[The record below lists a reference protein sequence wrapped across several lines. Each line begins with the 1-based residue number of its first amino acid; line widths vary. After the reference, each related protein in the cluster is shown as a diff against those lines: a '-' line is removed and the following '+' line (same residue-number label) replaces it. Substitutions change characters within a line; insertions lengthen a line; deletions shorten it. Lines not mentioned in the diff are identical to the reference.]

1 MICKSLKKCF
11 YRWKFDTFSV
21 FQNLRTFPNLK
32 KFLMVYDN
40 EKTQTC
46 RHHFSKKFF
55 IFPQTIFLVFAVHI
69 EVLDDIW
76 QRWWPWMSFRQKK
89 KKKERKK
96 EKKSQLWTIPLVKL
110 KNQTPWSK
118 LVLMTTVHSRYL
130 CRVFTVHQEREARRP
145 VSNNQPKIFLI
156 CLC

>member
-1 MICKSLKKCF
+1 MFLPLKVWYFFCIPKFTYFSQLEKVLNGLWQWKDSDMSAPFFKEILYISTNNFFSLCCPH
-11 YRWKFDTFSV
+11 RSTRRHLTTMMTV
-21 FQNLRTFPNLK
+21 N
-32 KFLMVYDN
+32 VI
-40 EKTQTC
+40 QT
-46 RHHFSKKFF
+46 
-55 IFPQTIFLVFAVHI
+55 
-69 EVLDDIW
+69 
-76 QRWWPWMSFRQKK
+76 KK

-145 VSNNQPKIFLI
+145 VSYNQPKIFLI